1 MDVFLLCC
9 SGYIQFLAIEKF
21 YNERFALKVILVEI
35 ESLSQELSLNF
46 MKKLTLVTFLTGLVA
61 LAAGPLA
68 AAAGEVNLYSHRHYE
83 IDKQLY
89 ADFTA
94 ATGIK
99 VNVVQASADQLME
112 RLKSEGANSPADL
125 FMTADAGRLQRAKE
139 FGLLQSVTS
148 ETLAAQVP
156 ATLRDAD
163 NQWHG
168 MTVRSRV
175 IVYSKDR
182 VKASEL
188 SMYADLADPKWKGRL
203 LATSA
208 GSVYNQSLLAAIVGT
223 EGREAA
229 MAWAKG
235 VRDNLARAPQGG
247 DRDQARA
254 IAAGLADIAIV
265 NTYYIGV
272 LGASASPAD
281 RKVAEQ
287 VAVFFPDQGGRGAH
301 INVSGAGVTKS
312 AKNRDNAIKLLEF
325 LTSPA
330 VQARFAAAN
339 HEYPLTLDYDAS
351 PELKSFGPFKADVE
365 SVRKLGEFNAA
376 AVEIFNTVGWQ

>member
-1 MDVFLLCC
+1 
-9 SGYIQFLAIEKF
+9 
-21 YNERFALKVILVEI
+21 
-35 ESLSQELSLNF
+35 

-61 LAAGPLA
+61 LAAGPFA

-112 RLKSEGANSPADL
+112 RLKSEGDNSPADL

-139 FGLLQSVTS
+139 AGLLQSVTS

-156 ATLRDAD
+156 ATLRDPD

-168 MTVRSRV
+168 MTVRARV

-182 VKASEL
+182 VKPSEL
-188 SMYADLADPKWKGRL
+188 STYADLADPKWKGRL

-223 EGREAA
+223 EGRDAA
-229 MAWAKG
+229 LAWAKG

-272 LGASASPAD
+272 LGASSAPAD

-287 VAVFFPDQGGRGAH
+287 VAVFFPDQAGRGAH

-330 VQARFAAAN
+330 VQARFATAN
-339 HEYPLTLDYDAS
+339 HEYPLTLAYDAS
-351 PELKSFGPFKADVE
+351 EELKAFGPFKADVE